1 MTEEARNRLWGIFGG
16 FAGLAIAVHATSIQG
31 MRADFWVSFYLMLTL
46 VWFLVGLTRFWTE
59 SFGVALVDCLA
70 NFALGIWVRANL
82 PSTASDE
89 EAMLAGAVLAIGP
102 FFFILVTKRSIRVYE
117 ECALF
122 AASNLSFLFRLCF
135 RTSLG
140 RLRGPT

>member
-31 MRADFWVSFYLMLTL
+31 MRADFWVSFYLMLTI

-70 NFALGIWVRANL
+70 KFESMAEIKGEITLLI
-82 PSTASDE
+82 E
-89 EAMLAGAVLAIGP
+89 GAAISEIDVP
-102 FFFILVTKRSIRVYE
+102 DDLIRS
-117 ECALF
+117 
-122 AASNLSFLFRLCF
+122 
-135 RTSLG
+135 
-140 RLRGPT
+140 RLRTLIDNKQTRLSDAVRQVSIELGVKKKRAYRLALSLKR